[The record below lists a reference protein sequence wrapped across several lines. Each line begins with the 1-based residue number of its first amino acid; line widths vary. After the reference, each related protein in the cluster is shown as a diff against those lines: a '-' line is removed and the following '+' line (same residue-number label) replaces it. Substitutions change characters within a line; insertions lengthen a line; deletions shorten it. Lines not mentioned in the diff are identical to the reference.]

1 MHTDLWKFATHL
13 YARPGV
19 EAACLTLQD
28 QGCDVCLV
36 LCAAW
41 LNAGKVGYAPERAV
55 QLQQLAAGWQHAV
68 VGPLRELRRQW
79 RTAAQQDAALTR
91 LREQVKALELEAERT
106 LLERLMPR
114 ATQACIAL
122 QIASSSSPVQGS
134 FLLYLAWKFF
144 CSSSWQ
150 RMSERAKFT
159 STSGNCGGMVNPSI
173 SACFS
178 RARSSCQ

>member
-28 QGCDVCLV
+28 QGGDVCLL

-55 QLQQLAAGWQHAV
+55 QLQQLAAHWQHAV
-68 VGPLRELRRQW
+68 VGPLRDLRRHW

-106 LLERLMPR
+106 LLERLQ
-114 ATQACIAL
+114 QAAHGWSGEGVAADWLAPLTPEGARHHDAL
-122 QIASSSSPVQGS
+122 QVLRVAAMANQEAVEGD
-134 FLLYLAWKFF
+134 
-144 CSSSWQ
+144 
-150 RMSERAKFT
+150 
-159 STSGNCGGMVNPSI
+159 
-173 SACFS
+173 
-178 RARSSCQ
+178 